1 MLNPTAWN
9 WSNFTGFFWVSTI
22 QPDSISGIAQQLLT
36 CVPRVESVFSAS
48 STRISDFP
56 SPMVDRLLSSMSYLR
71 SVLLRGNSPIL
82 RLMCLTRQL
91 RARRWISTKTS
102 IMAKL
107 GKPRWWGLCFDK
119 DKCVWYLLEV
129 ITMAA
134 KDKERPDRLVID
146 INWRNLPTRHPY
158 YDSHVVSILVVSGV
172 QVKQILLSSRNSLVI
187 VRK

>member
-1 MLNPTAWN
+1 MIVFAGHIWLRILLLNPSRPTNSPTYSNVVGIINAVLVPHMLNPTAWN

-107 GKPRWWGLCFDK
+107 GKPR
-119 DKCVWYLLEV
+119 
-129 ITMAA
+129 
-134 KDKERPDRLVID
+134 
-146 INWRNLPTRHPY
+146 
-158 YDSHVVSILVVSGV
+158 
-172 QVKQILLSSRNSLVI
+172 
-187 VRK
+187 